1 VPEYN
6 STGEGQSQH
15 FWQTNLIYP
24 VVARLFSIYLD
35 YACQML
41 IFNLWKRGA
50 KWSLA
55 RRIWRWALWQRAP
68 SAPVPQPMVL
78 IPIIYRKN
86 RPVQLNSY
94 LFCGIIAAV
103 M

>member
-1 VPEYN
+1 MKKGSKMEPCAAHLAV
-6 STGEGQSQH
+6 
-15 FWQTNLIYP
+15 
-24 VVARLFSIYLD
+24 
-35 YACQML
+35 
-41 IFNLWKRGA
+41 GA
-50 KWSLA
+50 LA
-55 RRIWRWALWQRAP
+55 ECAP
-68 SAPVPQPMVL
+68 SVPVPQPMVL

>member
-1 VPEYN
+1 MDPCAAHLAV
-6 STGEGQSQH
+6 
-15 FWQTNLIYP
+15 
-24 VVARLFSIYLD
+24 
-35 YACQML
+35 
-41 IFNLWKRGA
+41 GA
-50 KWSLA
+50 LA
-55 RRIWRWALWQRAP
+55 ECAP

>member
-1 VPEYN
+1 ME
-6 STGEGQSQH
+6 
-15 FWQTNLIYP
+15 
-24 VVARLFSIYLD
+24 
-35 YACQML
+35 
-41 IFNLWKRGA
+41 KRSKIDPCAVHLAVGA
-50 KWSLA
+50 LA
-55 RRIWRWALWQRAP
+55 ECAP
-68 SAPVPQPMVL
+68 PVPVTQPMVL

>member
-1 VPEYN
+1 MDSCAAHLAV
-6 STGEGQSQH
+6 
-15 FWQTNLIYP
+15 
-24 VVARLFSIYLD
+24 
-35 YACQML
+35 
-41 IFNLWKRGA
+41 GA
-50 KWSLA
+50 LA
-55 RRIWRWALWQRAP
+55 ECAP
-68 SAPVPQPMVL
+68 PAPVTQPMVL

>member
-1 VPEYN
+1 MDFCAV
-6 STGEGQSQH
+6 H
-15 FWQTNLIYP
+15 LA
-24 VVARLFSIYLD
+24 V
-35 YACQML
+35 
-41 IFNLWKRGA
+41 GA
-50 KWSLA
+50 LA
-55 RRIWRWALWQRAP
+55 ECAP

-86 RPVQLNSY
+86 HYRKNHPVQLNSY

>member
-1 VPEYN
+1 MEKGRKMN
-6 STGEGQSQH
+6 S
-15 FWQTNLIYP
+15 
-24 VVARLFSIYLD
+24 
-35 YACQML
+35 YA
-41 IFNLWKRGA
+41 A
-50 KWSLA
+50 HLA
-55 RRIWRWALWQRAP
+55 VGVLAECAP
-68 SAPVPQPMVL
+68 PVPVTQPMVL

>member
-1 VPEYN
+1 MKKRSKMDPCAAHLAVGALAECVP
-6 STGEGQSQH
+6 
-15 FWQTNLIYP
+15 
-24 VVARLFSIYLD
+24 
-35 YACQML
+35 
-41 IFNLWKRGA
+41 
-50 KWSLA
+50 
-55 RRIWRWALWQRAP
+55 
-68 SAPVPQPMVL
+68 PVPVTQPMVR

>member
-1 VPEYN
+1 ME
-6 STGEGQSQH
+6 
-15 FWQTNLIYP
+15 
-24 VVARLFSIYLD
+24 
-35 YACQML
+35 
-41 IFNLWKRGA
+41 KGA
-50 KWSLA
+50 KWILA
-55 RRIWRWALWQRAP
+55 RRIGRLALWQRAP
-68 SAPVPQPMVL
+68 SVPVSQPMVL

>member
-1 VPEYN
+1 MDSCAV
-6 STGEGQSQH
+6 H
-15 FWQTNLIYP
+15 LA
-24 VVARLFSIYLD
+24 V
-35 YACQML
+35 
-41 IFNLWKRGA
+41 GA
-50 KWSLA
+50 L
-55 RRIWRWALWQRAP
+55 QRAP

-86 RPVQLNSY
+86 RPAQLNSY

>member
-1 VPEYN
+1 MEPCAV
-6 STGEGQSQH
+6 H
-15 FWQTNLIYP
+15 LA
-24 VVARLFSIYLD
+24 V
-35 YACQML
+35 
-41 IFNLWKRGA
+41 GA
-50 KWSLA
+50 LA
-55 RRIWRWALWQRAP
+55 ECAP
-68 SAPVPQPMVL
+68 PAPVTQPMVL

>member
-1 VPEYN
+1 MD
-6 STGEGQSQH
+6 SCA
-15 FWQTNLIYP
+15 
-24 VVARLFSIYLD
+24 ARL
-35 YACQML
+35 AV
-41 IFNLWKRGA
+41 GA
-50 KWSLA
+50 LA
-55 RRIWRWALWQRAP
+55 ECAP
-68 SAPVPQPMVL
+68 PAPVTQPMVL

>member
-1 VPEYN
+1 MDPCAA
-6 STGEGQSQH
+6 H
-15 FWQTNLIYP
+15 
-24 VVARLFSIYLD
+24 
-35 YACQML
+35 
-41 IFNLWKRGA
+41 
-50 KWSLA
+50 LA
-55 RRIWRWALWQRAP
+55 VGTLAECAP
-68 SAPVPQPMVL
+68 SPVPQPMVL